1 MKTRRFTPLFLASFG
16 MAGLLT
22 SACAKD
28 AVVQPQPTAAAPA
41 AAAPATQPPAP
52 VDPAAAPVPAPAPA
66 PVVPAAV
73 PVPAPAPAVPAP
85 SAPIPVI
92 AASPAIVVNPDA
104 ANSWSNMKDLPFEQR
119 STFIAGLNR
128 LEGIVDTEIGSLNA
142 RRASMTT
149 DTKDWDFAMKGLVDD
164 QTYLK
169 SMNDEVS
176 KVESENW
183 IQERERVE
191 AAWQN
196 TQDAYAKVLQSTTAP

>member
-1 MKTRRFTPLFLASFG
+1 
-16 MAGLLT
+16 
-22 SACAKD
+22 
-28 AVVQPQPTAAAPA
+28 
-41 AAAPATQPPAP
+41 
-52 VDPAAAPVPAPAPA
+52 
-66 PVVPAAV
+66 
-73 PVPAPAPAVPAP
+73 VPAP

-104 ANSWSNMKDLPFEQR
+104 AAAWSNMKDLPFEQR
-119 STFIAGLNR
+119 STFISGLNR
-128 LEGIVDTEIGSLNA
+128 LEGIVDTEINSLTA

-183 IQERERVE
+183 IQERDRVE
-191 AAWQN
+191 AAWQA